1 MEGSWTVERARALT
15 RWKLS
20 ESSLSPTSSL
30 WLWPGVSFVVQ
41 PSQLEGCLTF
51 FFWWGC
57 IILASQAS
65 WDLPL
70 PPSILKSSVC
80 VGGFEGGHTDSTS

>member
-15 RWKLS
+15 RRKLS

-51 FFWWGC
+51 FFFFGGGASFWPAKHHGIFPSPQHLKELCVCWWG
-57 IILASQAS
+57 
-65 WDLPL
+65 
-70 PPSILKSSVC
+70 
-80 VGGFEGGHTDSTS
+80 